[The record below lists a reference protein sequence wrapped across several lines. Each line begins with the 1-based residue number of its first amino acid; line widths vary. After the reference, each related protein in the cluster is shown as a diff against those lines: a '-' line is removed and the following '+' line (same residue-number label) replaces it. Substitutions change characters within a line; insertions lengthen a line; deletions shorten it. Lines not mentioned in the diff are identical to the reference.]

1 MKYLSKYKLF
11 ESKSKKETLGSL
23 KSDIFRFYTPIPL
36 SRRKASFVINKMF
49 EYYKIPLFNILTDT
63 KIDLMEIG
71 DEKHTKLKNALRFEE
86 YLNTLLGR
94 QSFGGD
100 VEIDKSSR
108 GFNFEG
114 LVAGFFD
121 GRISFDPNS
130 TYDLSIKNIG
140 NCSVKFVDDMSQAP
154 RLTNISDILK
164 KDDSVKKLK
173 SYNILLE
180 NGIYSLIKSKEKGNW
195 VDSFTKLANNNG
207 YSVTFDELLKDIKT
221 ILVKVFEEVDYF
233 VIGHPKDDVIIISV
247 IKKNKM
253 IDFILENGLNSPKGS
268 NSNEVRVSS
277 NVYKEGSDNVKN
289 TIEINIPKLTLDEIK
304 TIFYGQHREWAND
317 VFGEE
322 WSSKMRTDLVNYI
335 HDNKE
340 DIIKRIQDFNS

>member
-11 ESKSKKETLGSL
+11 ESKEETIGSL
-23 KSDIFRFYTPIPL
+23 KSKIFRFYTPIPL

-49 EYYKIPLFNILTDT
+49 KYYKIPLFNILTDT

-94 QSFGGD
+94 QSFGD
-100 VEIDKSSR
+100 DSKTDKSSR

-140 NCSVKFVDDMSQAP
+140 NCSVKFVDDMSQSP

-173 SYNILLE
+173 SYNILLD
-180 NGIYSLIKSKEKGNW
+180 NGIYSLIKSKEKDSW

-233 VIGHPKDDVIIISV
+233 VIGHPKDDIIIISV
-247 IKKNKM
+247 IEKNKM
-253 IDFILENGLNSPKGS
+253 IDFILENGLNSPKGG

-277 NVYKEGSDNVKN
+277 NVYKEGSDSVKN
-289 TIEINIPKLTLDEIK
+289 TIEIDIPKLTLDEIK